1 MNITTSEKST
11 NQMGPLTRI
20 VFKYSE
26 MIEQRAVA
34 GGAESIDWTPFE
46 ELVAVDEF
54 KRVGAY
60 LEVMNWEEC
69 TAFLT
74 EWAGSTRFE
83 TTVFEVTEV
92 GRSVFL
98 EIEERHYKGD
108 DFIRKNVIAVFRFND
123 QDKIRHL
130 DIYEQAEDSGQ
141 WIIDAAKAAT
151 GASRPVPA

>member
-1 MNITTSEKST
+1 MNITTAENNT
-11 NQMGPLTRI
+11 NQVGPLAQI

-34 GGAESIDWTPFE
+34 GGQPIDWAPFQ

-60 LEVMNWEEC
+60 LEVMNWDEC
-69 TAFLT
+69 TTFLA

-92 GRSVFL
+92 GRSVFF

-108 DFIRKNVIAVFRFND
+108 DFIRKNVIAVFRFNE
-123 QDKIRHL
+123 QNKIRRL

-151 GASRPVPA
+151 HSSQSISA